1 MILKKPERT
10 GNWNKKHQIAICRE
24 PPLEK
29 ATKPETSQLT
39 KWMNLQYT
47 PWAPWLWYFPTFLTS
62 YDEIQIKSYFFRSA
76 SPLDLCNNPRQHG
89 SGKPLIHGGESE
101 VLDRVQ
107 LHVEFHRHLVHFT
120 VTRFVLKPY
129 CILLLSKQDKYYR
142 AIKHHCYFT
151 KRLPVSLRANVD

>member
-1 MILKKPERT
+1 M
-10 GNWNKKHQIAICRE
+10 
-24 PPLEK
+24 
-29 ATKPETSQLT
+29 
-39 KWMNLQYT
+39 
-47 PWAPWLWYFPTFLTS
+47 FLTS
-62 YDEIQIKSYFFRSA
+62 YDEVQTKSYFFRSA

-101 VLDRVQ
+101 VLHRVQ

-120 VTRFVLKPY
+120 ATRVVIKPY

-151 KRLPVSLRANVD
+151 KRLPLSLRANDDEPKHFFTPLMRNGSRMSHFQCCHQNTASAVRLNSQPLWKSCKQTTRSYYIHICRQI